1 MCGFEAVLSYDVARW
16 VLRKLQVR
24 LKGRRYK
31 VRKNNKRLWDTSMVE
46 PHYAVIFQGGLS
58 PKALYSMLCLSCESC
73 AQFAA

>member
-31 VRKNNKRLWDTSMVE
+31 VRKNNKRLWDAYKPWIHQWMN
-46 PHYAVIFQGGLS
+46 HIMQ
-58 PKALYSMLCLSCESC
+58 
-73 AQFAA
+73 